1 MQCSSN
7 ENVSNTL
14 SSVKRYEYKCDL
26 EIRNSNGLDE
36 VISMS
41 NWVPCCI
48 HEWAS
53 SSRHVVFW
61 LYNGLSCYL
70 HYLEMFLP

>member
-41 NWVPCCI
+41 N
-48 HEWAS
+48 
-53 SSRHVVFW
+53 
-61 LYNGLSCYL
+61 
-70 HYLEMFLP
+70 